1 MWEVAV
7 LGAWMVIVFVVVSD
21 VQVYVT
27 PSTSQSKV
35 KGNKASELEGNLI
48 RIIS

>member
-1 MWEVAV
+1 M
-7 LGAWMVIVFVVVSD
+7 LGAGIAIVFVVVSD

-27 PSTSQSKV
+27 PSTSHSKV